1 MEIINC
7 EQIGNFIKYTCTISK
22 SFIEYNIKSNIVMMN
37 ESYIDWDKL
46 KLGVNL
52 INYSLNDIIKNNI
65 NVTLFEY
72 IVAKTEKEYLNMNN
86 WKIMNDNNI
95 NGDINGDIKDDFII
109 LQCPINNAVQNII
122 DGFSS

>member
-7 EQIGNFIKYTCTISK
+7 EQIGNFVKYTCTISK

-95 NGDINGDIKDDFII
+95 NDDIKDDFII
-109 LQCPINNAVQNII
+109 LQCPINNAIQNII